1 MSRPRRA
8 PTPADAGLREGL
20 VVSAHGRHCVVETP
34 EGERVICHPRGK
46 KLAVVVG
53 DRVRWLPSQDEGT
66 IERIDERRNLLYR
79 QDEVRTKSFAAN
91 LDQVL
96 ILVAAEPE
104 FSEHQ
109 LARALIAC
117 EAEHIEPLI
126 VLNKADLTEP
136 FARAWARLAP
146 YRAMGYTVLPLAAKP
161 AHPHH
166 NPLPPA
172 GEGATSA
179 PPAASSELLPRP
191 SGERACP
198 GLDPGA
204 GVRGDGDAI
213 TACSFEALLARL
225 HGHTT
230 LILGPSGAGKST
242 LINRAVP
249 GAAAQT
255 GEISQALN
263 SGKHTTTTTTWYWL
277 DDARISAL
285 IDSPGF
291 QEFGLRHIDPMQL
304 AAYMPDIKPH
314 VAECRFYNCTH
325 LHEPGCGVRAAV
337 TPDAQT
343 PASASAIGA
352 NRYKIYSD
360 LFAELHGA

>member
-1 MSRPRRA
+1 MSRPRSPSA
-8 PTPADAGLREGL
+8 ADARLQDGL

-34 EGERVICHPRGK
+34 GGERVICHPRGK

-66 IERIDERRNLLYR
+66 IEQVVERRNLLYR

-117 EAEHIEPLI
+117 EAEHIAPLI
-126 VLNKADLTEP
+126 VLNKADLGVP

-146 YRAMGYTVLPLAAKP
+146 YRAMGYAVLGLAAKP
-161 AHPHH
+161 RQAVDVPI
-166 NPLPPA
+166 
-172 GEGATSA
+172 ESI
-179 PPAASSELLPRP
+179 
-191 SGERACP
+191 
-198 GLDPGA
+198 
-204 GVRGDGDAI
+204 DA
-213 TACSFEALLARL
+213 LARRL
-225 HGHTT
+225 HGRTT

-242 LINRAVP
+242 LINRLVP
-249 GAAAQT
+249 GAGAQT

-263 SGKHTTTTTTWYWL
+263 SGRHTTTSTTWYWL
-277 DDARISAL
+277 DDARASAL

-291 QEFGLRHIDPMQL
+291 QEFGLRHIEPAQL
-304 AAYMPDIKPH
+304 AAYMPDINPH
-314 VAECRFYNCTH
+314 VAACRFYNCTH
-325 LHEPGCGVRAAV
+325 LHEPGCGVISMV
-337 TPDAQT
+337 E
-343 PASASAIGA
+343 SASSPGAINA
-352 NRYKIYSD
+352 SRYRIYSD
-360 LFAELHGA
+360 LARELMAGR

>member
-1 MSRPRRA
+1 M
-8 PTPADAGLREGL
+8 
-20 VVSAHGRHCVVETP
+20 
-34 EGERVICHPRGK
+34 
-46 KLAVVVG
+46 VVG
-53 DRVRWLPSQDEGT
+53 DRVGWLPSQDEGT

-91 LDQVL
+91 LDRVL
-96 ILVAAEPE
+96 VLVAAEPQ

-126 VLNKADLTEP
+126 VLNKADLAAP

-146 YRAMGYTVLPLAAKP
+146 YRAMGYSVLAMAAKP
-161 AHPHH
+161 
-166 NPLPPA
+166 
-172 GEGATSA
+172 
-179 PPAASSELLPRP
+179 
-191 SGERACP
+191 
-198 GLDPGA
+198 
-204 GVRGDGDAI
+204 RGDVVAG
-213 TACSFEALLARL
+213 TCSLDDVRARL
-225 HGHTT
+225 QGHTT

-242 LINRAVP
+242 LINRLIP

-277 DDARISAL
+277 DGARTSAL

-314 VAECRFYNCTH
+314 VTACRFYNCTH

-337 TPDAQT
+337 DLDAQSA
-343 PASASAIGA
+343 ASAQQISA

-360 LFAELHGA
+360 LFGELRGA